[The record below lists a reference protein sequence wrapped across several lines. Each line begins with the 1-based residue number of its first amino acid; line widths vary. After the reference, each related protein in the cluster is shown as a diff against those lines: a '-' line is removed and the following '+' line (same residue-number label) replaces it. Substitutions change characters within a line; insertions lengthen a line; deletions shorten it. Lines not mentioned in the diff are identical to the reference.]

1 MDKSNIGNAIIGL
14 AGWSLANIPHV
25 IESISG
31 MITVITSVMGVIM
44 LSVSIRTGII
54 NYRMK
59 KIEYRKAKQEADREN
74 ENAN

>member
-1 MDKSNIGNAIIGL
+1 MGL

-59 KIEYRKAKQEADREN
+59 KIEYRKAKRQEEEN
-74 ENAN
+74 S